1 MAGMNSSHFDLLEI
15 PRLTDPPER
24 IVSLVPSLTESLFD
38 LGAGDRLVGITD
50 YCRPPQAEEARME
63 RIGGTKAPDVDAIV
77 QLEPDLV
84 LANKEENGR
93 KSVEMLIDSGLAVWL
108 TFPRSVQEAMDVLRG
123 MVDLLRIPQAAARL
137 DKLQESLDQTTKAAL
152 QERKRVFCP
161 IWEEDHPRV
170 GTWWMTFNRETY
182 CHDLLAHCGGLSV
195 FANRERR
202 IPLEADLG
210 LAEPEAAPDQDTR
223 YPRVTAGEVVLA
235 APEVILLPSE
245 PYAFG
250 EPDIESIH
258 RALED
263 TPAARTGNIH
273 LVDGSLITWHGT
285 RLALALAELP
295 GILQDQA

>member
-1 MAGMNSSHFDLLEI
+1 MSPLHFGTLEV
-15 PRLTDPPER
+15 PHLADPPQR

-50 YCRPPQAEEARME
+50 FCRPPQAEEAHIK
-63 RIGGTKAPDVDAIV
+63 RIGGTKAPDVEAIV
-77 QLEPDLV
+77 QLSPDLV

-93 KSVEMLIDSGLAVWL
+93 NSIEGLVDSGLTVWL
-108 TFPRSVQEAMDVLRG
+108 TFLRSVQDAMDVLRG
-123 MVDLLRIPQAAARL
+123 MEGLLKISQAAMVLDRL
-137 DKLQESLDQTTKAAL
+137 QADLDRTAGASM
-152 QERKRVFCP
+152 RVGKRVFCP
-161 IWEEDHPRV
+161 IWQEDHPQV

-182 CHDLLAHCGGLSV
+182 CHDLLAHCGGLNV

-202 IPLEADLG
+202 IPLDADLG
-210 LAEPEAAPDQDTR
+210 LTEPETANDQDTR
-223 YPRVTAGEVVLA
+223 YPRVTAEEVTTA

-250 EPDIESIH
+250 ETDVKSI
-258 RALED
+258 RSALAD
-263 TPAARTGNIH
+263 TPAARAGNIR

-295 GILQDQA
+295 GIFRDRS